1 MWYHPTDRHPAARHA
16 YIPLLCR
23 ESAMSLRNGI
33 VCEENTLCQVFF
45 FGMLHVEASVE
56 RGWVSQSRCHQ
67 HAQ

>member
-1 MWYHPTDRHPAARHA
+1 
-16 YIPLLCR
+16 
-23 ESAMSLRNGI
+23 MSLRNGI